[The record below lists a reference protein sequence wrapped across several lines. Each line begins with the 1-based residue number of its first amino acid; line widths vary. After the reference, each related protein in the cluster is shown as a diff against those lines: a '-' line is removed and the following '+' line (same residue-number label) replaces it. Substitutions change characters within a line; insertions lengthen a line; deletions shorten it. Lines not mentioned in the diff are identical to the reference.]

1 VRVNRLDLNQLAC
14 LDALLEERNVSR
26 AAERVHLSQPAMSAT
41 LARMRDFF
49 GDALLV
55 QVGRSMSLTPFARSL
70 VAPVRDLLMQAQAI
84 SHLRPEIDP
93 GRIRREVTVVCSDYV
108 LHVLLASVMRRAE
121 TEAPGLTFEVRS
133 IATYLEQELEQG
145 DVDLVVSLA
154 TAMISRDHPQET
166 VLRDSFCCIAW
177 EGNEQVAGGLS
188 KSRYLELGHV
198 VTLLGRGRVPTL
210 DQIALDKLGVAR
222 RVEVR
227 VPAFSFLPA
236 CVVGTRRIAT
246 VQTHLAN
253 LLAKD
258 YPLRVLPCPIAIDP
272 IVTAAQWHKY
282 QSFDPAIQWVRQ
294 ALREAAL
301 ALPSAPVR
309 RVRARRK

>member
-41 LARMRDFF
+41 LSRMRDFF

-55 QVGRSMSLTPFARSL
+55 QVGRSMTLTPFARGLSG
-70 VAPVRDLLMQAQAI
+70 PVRDLLMQAQAI
-84 SHLRPEIDP
+84 SRLRPEIDP

-108 LHVLLASVMRRAE
+108 LHVLLAPVMRRAE
-121 TEAPGLTFEVRS
+121 TEAPGLTFDVRS

-145 DVDLVVSLA
+145 NVDLVVSLA
-154 TAMISRDHPQET
+154 TAMISKDHPQET

-177 EGNEQVAGGLS
+177 DGNEQVAGGLS

-198 VTLLGRGRVPTL
+198 VTMLGRGRVPTL
-210 DQIALDKLGVAR
+210 DQIALDKLGLQR

-236 CVVGTRRIAT
+236 CVVGTQRIAT
-246 VQTHLAN
+246 VQRHLAN
-253 LLAKD
+253 LLTKD
-258 YPLRVLPCPIAIDP
+258 HPLRVLPCPIAIDP

-282 QSFDPAIQWVRQ
+282 QSLDPAIQWVRQ
-294 ALREAAL
+294 ALRDAAL
-301 ALPSAPVR
+301 ALPPAPVR
-309 RVRARRK
+309 RVRAKRK